1 VILLSIWDEVLN
13 PFLKSMNPLDR
24 HTSKSVTVVST
35 APDLRSPSNSRVLP
49 PFGRYQIILLDDSQ
63 WLDVQDV
70 VV

>member
-1 VILLSIWDEVLN
+1 MILLSIWDGVLIS
-13 PFLKSMNPLDR
+13 FLKSINPLDR

-35 APDLRSPSNSRVLP
+35 VPDLRSPSSSRVTP